1 MNTITTSELR
11 RRLRDVLA
19 GLREAAQPFF
29 VMQYSRPVAVLVD
42 IDVYESLQAQA
53 LNAHPRIIH
62 HPGISGGEPILVGTR
77 ISVREI
83 VERTRAGQSVE
94 EIAEIIPPLTPA
106 VVHEALS
113 YYYDFP
119 LEIERL
125 IEEAEPTRALEMAHL
140 RGEKVASGIVRVRPR
155 TRPAE

>member
-29 VMQYSRPVAVLVD
+29 VMQYSRPVAVLVG
-42 IDVYESLQAQA
+42 IDAYETMQAQA
-53 LNAHPRIIH
+53 VNAHPRIVRH
-62 HPGISGGEPILVGTR
+62 LGIGGCEPILVGTR

-94 EIAEIIPPLTPA
+94 EIAEILPPLTPA
-106 VVHEALS
+106 MVHEALS

-119 LEIERL
+119 TEIERL
-125 IEEAEPTRALEMAHL
+125 IEEDDPTRALETGHL

-155 TRPAE
+155 SQPAG